1 MTEIN
6 VNINAYSSSKSARG
20 FSLVEV
26 MVALVVVAIGLL
38 GLAKMESL
46 ALASTTT
53 AGTRSIAA
61 IQASSMAAAM
71 HANRAYWGAALAP
84 ATTTIT
90 TATAAG
96 AQPACTFAA
105 PCTGPQLAAWDMQ
118 QWSAAMNAVL
128 PPWFATITCT
138 TTTPPVNCTI
148 QISWSETGVAINAQ
162 QTNMSNLTLPTYTI
176 FLEP

>member
-1 MTEIN
+1 MLTRDRNMTIR
-6 VNINAYSSSKSARG
+6 SSRG

-71 HANRAYWGAALAP
+71 HANRGYWASASAP
-84 ATTTIT
+84 PTTTVT
-90 TATAAG
+90 QATAAG
-96 AQPACTFAA
+96 AAVACTQAA
-105 PCTGPQLAAWDMQ
+105 PCLGVNMAAWDLQ
-118 QWSAAMNAVL
+118 NWSSAMNAVL
-128 PPWFATITCT
+128 PPYLATITCT
-138 TTTPPVNCTI
+138 AATFPVNPVNCNIKI
-148 QISWSETGVAINAQ
+148 QWSENGVAINAQ
-162 QTNMSNLTLPTYTI
+162 QTNMAGLALPDYQI
-176 FLEP
+176 FVEP

>member
-1 MTEIN
+1 MLTPD
-6 VNINAYSSSKSARG
+6 VNMRFNASRG

-71 HANRAYWGAALAP
+71 HANRGYWASVSAP
-84 ATTTIT
+84 ASTTVTKT
-90 TATAAG
+90 TAAG
-96 AQPACTFAA
+96 TAVACTQAA
-105 PCTGPQLAAWDMQ
+105 PCTGINMAAWDLQ
-118 QWSAAMNAVL
+118 NWSSAMNAVL
-128 PPWFATITCT
+128 PPYLATITCT
-138 TTTPPVNCTI
+138 AATFPVNPVNCNIKI
-148 QISWSETGVAINAQ
+148 QWSETGVAINAQ
-162 QTNMSNLTLPTYTI
+162 QTNMAGLALPDYQI
-176 FLEP
+176 FVEP